1 MRKTNSP
8 ILQRPFLSIPVQQAP
23 LAPRELTKRE
33 RDILQLVWSGMK
45 SREIAARL
53 KLSVLAVEAQRA
65 TMMRRLG
72 VGNTAGLLKAAIQYG
87 LIEIT

>member
-1 MRKTNSP
+1 MKTTNGP
-8 ILQRPFLSIPVQQAP
+8 IAERRPLSIPAQQAP
-23 LAPRELTKRE
+23 PGPSDFTKRE

-45 SREIAARL
+45 SREIATSL
-53 KLSVLAVEAQRA
+53 KLSVVTIEAHRA
-65 TMMRRLG
+65 TIMKRLG